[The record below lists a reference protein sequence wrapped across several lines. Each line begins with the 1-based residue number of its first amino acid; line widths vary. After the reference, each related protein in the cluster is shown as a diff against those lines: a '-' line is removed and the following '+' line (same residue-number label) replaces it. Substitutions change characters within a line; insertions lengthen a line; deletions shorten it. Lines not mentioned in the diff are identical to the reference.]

1 MTSPVETTR
10 PVEIQLAVLDSKL
23 DGIRTTLDVRLNHIE
38 ERLTDNAAQ
47 IKAVERHADAAINAQ
62 GNAMA
67 ELLKAKTDKV
77 QSEERYANIHGRVK
91 AVESDLKKGVWIIV
105 TAVIVAVL
113 ALVVVKPHV
122 TLGGPGTP
130 VPAVTVSQ

>member
-1 MTSPVETTR
+1 MSEATK

-23 DGIRTTLDVRLNHIE
+23 DGIKSTLDVRLNHIE
-38 ERLTDNAAQ
+38 ERITKNAADIQ
-47 IKAVERHADAAINAQ
+47 AVDRHAGAALKAQ
-62 GNAMA
+62 SEAMA
-67 ELLKAKTDKV
+67 KLLEAKTDKV
-77 QSEERYANIHGRVK
+77 QSEERYKNIDGRVK
-91 AVESDLKKGVWIIV
+91 AVEGDLKKGVWIIV
-105 TAVIVAVL
+105 SAVILALV

>member
-1 MTSPVETTR
+1 MSEATK

-23 DGIRTTLDVRLNHIE
+23 DGIKSTLDVRLNHIE
-38 ERLTDNAAQ
+38 ERITKNAADIQ
-47 IKAVERHADAAINAQ
+47 AVDRHAGAAIKAQSE
-62 GNAMA
+62 AMA
-67 ELLKAKTDKV
+67 KLLEAKTDKV
-77 QSEERYANIHGRVK
+77 QSEERYKNIDGRVK
-91 AVESDLKKGVWIIV
+91 AVEGDLKKGVWIIV
-105 TAVIVAVL
+105 SAVILAVV

>member
-1 MTSPVETTR
+1 MSEATK

-23 DGIRTTLDVRLNHIE
+23 DGIKSTLDVRLNHIE
-38 ERLTDNAAQ
+38 ERITKNAADIQ
-47 IKAVERHADAAINAQ
+47 AVDRHAGAALKAQ
-62 GNAMA
+62 SEAMA
-67 ELLKAKTDKV
+67 KLLEAKTDKV
-77 QSEERYANIHGRVK
+77 QSEERYKNIDGRVK
-91 AVESDLKKGVWIIV
+91 AVEGDLKKGVWIIV
-105 TAVIVAVL
+105 SAVILAVV

>member
-1 MTSPVETTR
+1 MSEATK

-23 DGIRTTLDVRLNHIE
+23 DGIKSTLDVRLNHIE
-38 ERLTDNAAQ
+38 ERITKNSADIQAVDRHAGAA
-47 IKAVERHADAAINAQ
+47 IKAQSE
-62 GNAMA
+62 AMA
-67 ELLKAKTDKV
+67 KLLEAKTDKI
-77 QSEERYANIHGRVK
+77 QSEERYKNIDGRVK
-91 AVESDLKKGVWIIV
+91 AVEGDLKKGVWIIV
-105 TAVIVAVL
+105 SAVILAVV